1 MADGESGLPRRL
13 VLCAGPEELAADLP
27 DVVGGRVELGPD
39 PIDELYGDI
48 VHGPRMGT
56 LP

>member
-27 DVVGGRVELGPD
+27 DVVGGHVELGPD
-39 PIDELYGDI
+39 PVDELYGDI